1 MKLSPRDIS
10 RGLFA
15 SGVNLRACG
24 PVGAGSRVRRLSKR
38 RGKGTPLMS
47 YDAEMIADRRR
58 LRRKLSFWRA
68 ASFLALI
75 VAVVVG
81 GLTMTGRTPVGG
93 AQPQIARIEVGGFIA
108 GSQRMADL
116 FKRVGEAG
124 SVSGVVIS
132 INSPGGTTTGSEE
145 LYRGIRQLAEKKPL
159 VAFVDGTAASG
170 GYITA
175 LAADYIVARETSLVG
190 SIGVLFQYPDVSRL
204 LNTLGVQVEEI
215 KSAPLKAEP
224 SPFHPTSP
232 AARAA
237 LQAVVSDTYDWF
249 KRLVAERR
257 KLDDAQLGVVS
268 TGQIFN
274 GRQSV
279 PLKLVDQLGSERDAV
294 AWLEREKSVRRDLP
308 VRDWKPRDSSRFD
321 LWTGAAVAADL
332 LGFGEVAVRLR
343 QGAAAAHLASLDGLL
358 ALWQPTLEK

>member
-1 MKLSPRDIS
+1 MP
-10 RGLFA
+10 
-15 SGVNLRACG
+15 
-24 PVGAGSRVRRLSKR
+24 
-38 RGKGTPLMS
+38 
-47 YDAEMIADRRR
+47 YDAEIIADRRR
-58 LRRKLSFWRA
+58 LRRKLSFWRVA
-68 ASFLALI
+68 AFLALI
-75 VAVVVG
+75 AAVVVG
-81 GLTMTGRTPVGG
+81 GLTVAGREPVGA
-93 AQPQIARIEVGGFIA
+93 AQQQIARIEVGGFIA

-132 INSPGGTTTGSEE
+132 INSPGGTTTGAEE

-175 LAADYIVARETSLVG
+175 MAADYIVARETSLVG

-204 LNTLGVQVEEI
+204 LNTLGVQVQEI

-232 AARAA
+232 EARAA
-237 LQAVVSDTYDWF
+237 LEAVVSDTYDWF

-257 KLDDAQLGVVS
+257 KLDETQLGVVS
-268 TGQIFN
+268 TGQIFS
-274 GRQSV
+274 GRQGV
-279 PLKLVDQLGSERDAV
+279 PLKLIDQLGSERDAV
-294 AWLEREKSVRRDLP
+294 AWLEREKGVARDLP

-321 LWTGAAVAADL
+321 LWTAAALGADL
-332 LGFGEVAVRLR
+332 FGLGEIAVRLR
-343 QGAAAAHLASLDGLL
+343 QSGLAAQLASLDGLL
-358 ALWQPTLEK
+358 ALWQPALEK